1 MVILTMTTE
10 EKHLKNVASITLGDK
25 LRALREDRGLTLR
38 ELGEQSGL
46 SLTYL
51 SEIERGTVYP
61 SLDTLKQLAS
71 FFNVPVS
78 IFVNN
83 QSSGNLP
90 VKLQYMRKLKNI
102 SQKQLALMAGVSPGL
117 VAQLELGKVNASL
130 KTVTKLAEALGVS
143 VCYLIL
149 DQQDIDG
156 LIAGVGP
163 DLRFLLQ
170 DPKVQALV
178 GYICTLNDDQLRLVF
193 NFVNMV
199 KNPIL

>member
-1 MVILTMTTE
+1 MKTQ
-10 EKHLKNVASITLGDK
+10 EKDINNSNALKLGDK
-25 LRALREDRGLTLR
+25 LRALREDRDLTLK

-61 SLDTLKQLAS
+61 SLDTLKQLAN
-71 FFNVPVS
+71 FFKVPISVL
-78 IFVNN
+78 VNN
-83 QSSGNLP
+83 HAHSSLP
-90 VKLQYMRKLKNI
+90 VKLQYVRKLKNI
-102 SQKQLALMAGVSPGL
+102 SQKQLALMAGISPGL

-156 LIAGVGP
+156 LIAGVGT
-163 DLRFLLQ
+163 DLRTMLQ

-178 GYICTLNDDQLRLVF
+178 GCVCTLNDDQLRLVF

-199 KNPIL
+199 KNPVV